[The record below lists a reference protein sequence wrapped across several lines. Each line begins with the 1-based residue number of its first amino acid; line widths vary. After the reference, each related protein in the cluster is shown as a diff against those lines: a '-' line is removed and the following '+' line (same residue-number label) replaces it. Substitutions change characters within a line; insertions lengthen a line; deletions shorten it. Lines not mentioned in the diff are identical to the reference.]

1 MMMQNKKNFIILWFQ
16 ECFCE
21 YSIKSNIEERY
32 GRKDVLMFPL
42 NKLKP
47 GFIFEFK
54 ISEIDNNKSME
65 KAADEA
71 LNQIK
76 DRKYETEMKQRKI
89 KEILHLGIAFNGK
102 KVKVKLG

>member
-1 MMMQNKKNFIILWFQ
+1 
-16 ECFCE
+16 
-21 YSIKSNIEERY
+21 
-32 GRKDVLMFPL
+32 MFPL
-42 NKLKP
+42 NKLNP

-54 ISEIDNNKSME
+54 VSETDDNKSMG

-76 DRKYETEMKQRKI
+76 DRKYETEMKQRKV
-89 KEILHLGIAFNGK
+89 KDILHLGIAFNGK